1 MKLQAT
7 PAHTLFSNAWQE
19 LPLTNSAAILYQC
32 RNKPPIMKR
41 PAVKC
46 VMKKPVAKTIIKKPT
61 MKTSKKKL
69 GASKTDPN
77 MLVRVSPCTTCS
89 LCKGILITRSDER
102 PSECTIVGSESFDIA
117 KTYRKECTYWKCRTT
132 HRANFAY
139 QDGAK
144 INTLTFE
151 QMKELGFY
159 LVTKK
164 FGFTFKYLELSFLRL
179 LRGNLASGQEASVR
193 AILAKNETKMI
204 SPKRFQPHLMRALEG
219 YAVAQRNP
227 NKVIPF
233 NVDHPASFFKFSS
246 NTLLFPSPARVTALC
261 FDGHFGIHRRLHEEY
276 EPPRTTALRGR
287 PMKKYYQKDERTC
300 TCANKEKERQ
310 QLKNRTAG
318 WQFVLDPNSKR
329 VVAAKE
335 HIVNESTKEKANL
348 LMDAMAL
355 PKVNPDLLIH
365 DDACHFQKHIQGH
378 KALKH
383 AFRRVRYYLIDE
395 FHRPNHKCQKRTLK
409 KAEAKR
415 LKNVRTNMAEVFNA
429 WIRRKNFFLNSMNP
443 HSHRFWVE
451 ESILFWNDHLN
462 IMPKYSTRRST
473 AKSRKGKKGK

>member
-1 MKLQAT
+1 
-7 PAHTLFSNAWQE
+7 
-19 LPLTNSAAILYQC
+19 
-32 RNKPPIMKR
+32 MKR

-46 VMKKPVAKTIIKKPT
+46 VMKKPVAKTIMQKPT
-61 MKTSKKKL
+61 MKTSKKRL
-69 GASKTDPN
+69 GTSKTDPN

-102 PSECTIVGSESFDIA
+102 PRECWWECTIVGSESFDIA

-219 YAVAQRNP
+219 YAVAQQNP

-261 FDGHFGIHRRLHEEY
+261 FDG
-276 EPPRTTALRGR
+276 
-287 PMKKYYQKDERTC
+287 Q
-300 TCANKEKERQ
+300 
-310 QLKNRTAG
+310 
-318 WQFVLDPNSKR
+318 
-329 VVAAKE
+329 
-335 HIVNESTKEKANL
+335 
-348 LMDAMAL
+348 
-355 PKVNPDLLIH
+355 
-365 DDACHFQKHIQGH
+365 
-378 KALKH
+378 
-383 AFRRVRYYLIDE
+383 
-395 FHRPNHKCQKRTLK
+395 
-409 KAEAKR
+409 
-415 LKNVRTNMAEVFNA
+415 
-429 WIRRKNFFLNSMNP
+429 
-443 HSHRFWVE
+443 
-451 ESILFWNDHLN
+451 FWN
-462 IMPKYSTRRST
+462 PPTPS
-473 AKSRKGKKGK
+473 

>member
-1 MKLQAT
+1 
-7 PAHTLFSNAWQE
+7 
-19 LPLTNSAAILYQC
+19 
-32 RNKPPIMKR
+32 MKR

-46 VMKKPVAKTIIKKPT
+46 VMKKPVAKTIMKKPT
-61 MKTSKKKL
+61 MKANKMKL
-69 GASKTDPN
+69 GTGKTDAN
-77 MLVRVSPCTTCS
+77 MLVRVGPCTTCS
-89 LCKGILITRSDER
+89 LCKRILTTRFDER

-117 KTYRKECTYWKCRTT
+117 KTHRKECTHWKCRST

-139 QDGAK
+139 QEGAK

-164 FGFTFKYLELSFLRL
+164 CGFTFKYLELSFLRL

-193 AILAKNETKMI
+193 DTLAKNETKMI
-204 SPKRFQPHLMRALEG
+204 TPRRFQSHLMRALEG

-233 NVDHPASFFKFSS
+233 NVDHPASFFKFTS
-246 NTLLFPSPARVTALC
+246 NSLLFPSPARVTALC
-261 FDGHFGIHRRLHEEY
+261 FDGRFGIHRRLHEEH

-287 PMKKYYQKDERTC
+287 PMKKYCQKDERTC

-310 QLKNRTAG
+310 HLKNRTAG

-335 HIVNESTKEKANL
+335 HTVNESTKEKANL

-365 DDACHFQKHIQGH
+365 DDACHFQQHIQGH
-378 KALKH
+378 KALH
-383 AFRRVRYYLIDE
+383 AFRKVR
-395 FHRPNHKCQKRTLK
+395 HKRQKRTLK

-415 LKNVRTNMAEVFNA
+415 LKNSRTNMAEVFNS

-451 ESILFWNDHLN
+451 ERISFWNDHLN